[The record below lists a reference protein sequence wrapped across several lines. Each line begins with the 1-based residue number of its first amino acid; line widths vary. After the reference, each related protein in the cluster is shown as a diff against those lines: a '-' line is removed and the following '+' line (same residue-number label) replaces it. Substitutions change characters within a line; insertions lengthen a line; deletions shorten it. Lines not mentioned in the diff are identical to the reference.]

1 MVQAAAAGVID
12 FSQADPYDN
21 AWWLK
26 LKWLTNEISRQN
38 QVRVMGLR
46 HARYLSTLARAD
58 LDSQY
63 VENNWDKAYQLE
75 QATFA
80 LLFPWIIPEDEKS
93 VEQALRDSW
102 VNTYGDPNDPEVQA
116 EIDATVR
123 WLQAHDVSHTER
135 AS

>member
-1 MVQAAAAGVID
+1 MVQAAADGVID

-26 LKWLTNEISRQN
+26 LKWLTNEISRKN